1 MELLNTINAKL
12 TEMMGPFGPL
22 IAIGLLG
29 LVMIVL
35 TLPTFLKKTS
45 DPLDKLKASAN
56 PAIKR
61 MSKQDQLRTPQGK
74 DKLEKYS
81 SFLEPQDEKEYSA
94 VRLKLLQAG
103 YKTKNAVR
111 IYHFSQFALG
121 IGLLLAGLAFAIYKS
136 ASGEPS
142 TQDMVLSILIPGAA
156 GYMLPKYWVTRRQAT
171 RQGNI
176 INGFPDSLDMMLVC
190 IEAGQSLDQSI
201 IRVANELKAG
211 FPDLAEEYEMVSHEM
226 KAGKDKAS
234 VLRDMSE
241 RCGVADISSFVT
253 VLIQSQQFGT
263 SIAEALRI
271 YAAEMRDKR
280 VMRAEEKANTLP
292 TKMTLATMMLTVP
305 PLLIILIGPSIFEIY
320 MTLGGGTEA
329 AENAEAVDPDD
340 PAAG

>member
-1 MELLNTINAKL
+1 MELLNTLNAKL
-12 TEMMGPFGPL
+12 TELLGPFGPL
-22 IAIGLLG
+22 IAVGFLG
-29 LVMIVL
+29 LVMILL
-35 TLPTFLKKTS
+35 TLPTLLKKHV
-45 DPLDKLKASAN
+45 DPLDKLKAQGN
-56 PAIKR
+56 PSTKGLN
-61 MSKQDQLRTPQGK
+61 KQDRLRTPQGK
-74 DKLEKYS
+74 DKLERYS

-94 VRLKLLQAG
+94 IRLKLLQAG

-121 IGLLLAGLAFAIYKS
+121 IGLLLLGLAYAIYKS

-142 TQDMVLSILIPGAA
+142 TQDMILSILIPGAV

-171 RQGNI
+171 RQQNI

-201 IRVANELKAG
+201 IRVANELKSG
-211 FPDLAEEYEMVSHEM
+211 FIDLAEEYEMVSHEM
-226 KAGKDKAS
+226 KAGKDKSA
-234 VLRDMSE
+234 VLRDMAE

-320 MTLGGGTEA
+320 MTLGGGAKA
-329 AENAEAVDPDD
+329 AQEAEAVDPDES
-340 PAAG
+340 